1 MKSPRNG
8 NCGTGVACGIIARS
22 AGLGENT
29 KRICACDGV
38 GVIVTGLYSI
48 NWRKKEERKKRREKK
63 GEEKKRKTR
72 EEKRKDKRRGEYWE
86 EKRRKEEERKHWSFE
101 KVRERKSTLLNSILL
116 PPPSGDD
123 LGREKQTGSWTWSSS
138 MMITP
143 VHNLM

>member
-48 NWRKKEERKKRREKK
+48 NWRKKEERKKKERKKRREKK
-63 GEEKKRKTR
+63 EERKKREKQEKKKGKTKGEENIGKRREEKKRR
-72 EEKRKDKRRGEYWE
+72 ENIGLLRRSEKGKAHY
-86 EKRRKEEERKHWSFE
+86 
-101 KVRERKSTLLNSILL
+101 
-116 PPPSGDD
+116 
-123 LGREKQTGSWTWSSS
+123 
-138 MMITP
+138 
-143 VHNLM
+143 